1 MDYLQAG
8 PILIPM
14 SELSFWASCAGGPGG
29 QYVNTSNTKV
39 TVVFDIARSRSLT
52 EPQRQ
57 LLLERLASRL
67 TMDGVLMV
75 SCQESRSQAANK
87 SMALE
92 KLVEIITEAL
102 QPVKKR
108 HKTKVP
114 SWVRLA
120 RLQTKRHRSLIKA
133 YRKKQEPEEEF

>member
-14 SELSFWASCAGGPGG
+14 SEISFWASCASGPGG
-29 QYVNTSNTKV
+29 QYVNTANTKV
-39 TVVFDIARSRSLT
+39 TAVFDISRSRSLT

-57 LLLERLASRL
+57 LLLERLAGRL

-75 SCQESRSQAANK
+75 SSQESRSQAANK
-87 SMALE
+87 AAALE
-92 KLVEIITEAL
+92 KMAEIISEAL
-102 QPVKKR
+102 QSVKKR

-114 SWVRLA
+114 PLIRLA
-120 RLQTKRHRSLIKA
+120 RLQTKRHKSFIKA
-133 YRKKQEPEEEF
+133 HRKKPDLDDEL